1 MSTKLGIVGLPN
13 AGKSSLFNALT
24 QAHAQVAPYPFTT
37 TDRNV
42 GVASVEDP
50 RLKLLAGVVPHDKII
65 PTAIEFVDIAGLIK
79 GAHKG
84 EGLGNQFLSHIFG
97 VDAILH
103 VVRCFE
109 DGNVPHPIGG
119 VDPERDVEVINTEL
133 MLKDLEII
141 DRRLEKDRKLAKSGD
156 KAASAMSERLTSWK
170 QALEQ
175 GTPIR
180 KLGLSPEDHPK
191 ASGIDLLSSKPVI
204 YVANID
210 EVPGSPPPGYSTGGV
225 PGTSSPVEALRKVA
239 AQDQAHLVS
248 LCVKLEAELSELE
261 PADRAEMMREL
272 GLKDSALPV
281 VVQQGYALLQLV
293 TFFTTASRMVQ
304 AWTVR
309 QGTKAPQAAGVIHT
323 DFEQKFIRA
332 EVIAAQDLVRSGGEV
347 HARTKGLLRTE
358 GRDYEVHDGD
368 VIHFRI
374 G

>member
-24 QAHAQVAPYPFTT
+24 NANAAVAPYPFTT

-42 GVASVEDP
+42 GVAPVEDP
-50 RLKLLAGVVPHDKII
+50 RLARLATVIPHDKII

-84 EGLGNQFLSHIFG
+84 EGLGNQFLSHVFG

-103 VVRCFE
+103 VVRCFA
-109 DGNVPHPIGG
+109 DGNVPHPMGE
-119 VDPERDVEVINTEL
+119 VDPARDVEVINTEL

-141 DRRLEKDRKLAKSGD
+141 DRRLDKDRKLAKSGD
-156 KAASAMSERLTSWK
+156 TRARELTDRLTTWK
-170 QALEQ
+170 TALEQ

-180 KLGLSPEDHPK
+180 KLALAPEDHPK
-191 ASGIDLLSSKPVI
+191 ASGIDLLSAKPVI
-204 YVANID
+204 YVANVDEVSGSD
-210 EVPGSPPPGYSTGGV
+210 EVPGS
-225 PGTSSPVEALRKVA
+225 SSAAETLRKVA
-239 AQDQAHLVS
+239 AQDQSEVIS
-248 LCVKLEAELSELE
+248 LCVKLEAELAELE

-272 GLKDSALPV
+272 DLKASALPV
-281 VVQQGYALLQLV
+281 VVQQGYKLLELV
-293 TFFTTASRMVQ
+293 TFFTTASKMLQ

-332 EVIAAQDLVRSGGEV
+332 EVIGVEELVKAGGEAQ
-347 HARTKGLLRTE
+347 ARTQGALRTE
-358 GRDYEVHDGD
+358 GKEYVIQDGD
-368 VIHFRI
+368 VVHFRI
-374 G
+374 A